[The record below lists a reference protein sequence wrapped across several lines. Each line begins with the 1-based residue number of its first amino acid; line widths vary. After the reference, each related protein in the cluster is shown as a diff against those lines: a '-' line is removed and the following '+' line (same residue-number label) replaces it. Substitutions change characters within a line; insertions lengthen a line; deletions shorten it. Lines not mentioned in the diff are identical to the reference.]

1 MKITLECTDPTQ
13 EFIIDLYKTGVR
25 ISDARMSCNNW
36 LDLTLE
42 GSELNLLKVY
52 AKHWCEPGM
61 SDLINDFNQ
70 YKEEHERK

>member
-13 EFIIDLYKTGVR
+13 EFIIDLYKTNVR

-52 AKHWCEPGM
+52 AKHWCEPEFRN
-61 SDLINDFNQ
+61 LIEDFNQ
-70 YKEEHERK
+70 HKEE